1 MNDPRTTPIL
11 RITHPVPSQ
20 IPPLTPEHV
29 ECIASLLDQV
39 PSLIESLEATPAE
52 SATLQA
58 WATRDIAR
66 RYLQAT
72 HWNLETATAK
82 LKASLQWR
90 NEFKPS
96 EIPPE
101 EVEPE
106 AVCGKGF
113 VHGFSKDGQP
123 VLYGCGRLDDLKT
136 WDRNLRFCVFLVERA
151 IGLMPEGVEKLTIV
165 LDNEGLGLWNSPPV
179 SFMLQLVSITEKHY
193 PERLGHCIL
202 SSPSWFGWGLWNVIS
217 PFLDPAIKAKV
228 FFADMGRK
236 TATPTEQ
243 TPDELSSGAE
253 KKEGKSASSWGS
265 FFGLSEQ
272 QAATPPSEPS
282 SSAAGGVWGS
292 IFGGGETGKPSENS
306 ENTVGTGGWTDILD
320 LIDADQL
327 PVEFGGANEFTYT
340 HEVYWKAICET
351 GQQMPTSLPIL
362 ECSPKPVIE
371 PVAFTQEQEEQVKK
385 LAAMVPEMVASLE
398 GGVTAEETATLSAWC
413 DISTV
418 RRYLVSQKWVFNV
431 AATKLRDTLQW
442 RKDFKP
448 DKITADEVEPEG
460 VSGKS
465 FISGFDRKGQ
475 PLLYSIHRLD
485 KTKTFDRYLRY
496 CIFLLEKCIRVM
508 PPGVERMTFLIDN
521 GGLGVFNAP
530 PVSFVS
536 KFIGIAEAHYPQ
548 RLDTAVMLN
557 PSWFIFGLFRI
568 ISPFMDPVTRAKV
581 HFANVGPNDHLNAG
595 TSSSSTS
602 SSDVNVEPGTGG
614 WTNIFQ
620 YVDPSQLPAQY
631 GGTHDFQYD
640 HKVFWDLIKK
650 V

>member
-1 MNDPRTTPIL
+1 MNDARTAPIL

-20 IPPLTPEHV
+20 IPPLTPEQV

-39 PSLIESLEATPAE
+39 PSLIESLDATPAE

-72 HWNLETATAK
+72 HWTLETATTK

-123 VLYGCGRLDDLKT
+123 
-136 WDRNLRFCVFLVERA
+136 
-151 IGLMPEGVEKLTIV
+151 
-165 LDNEGLGLWNSPPV
+165 
-179 SFMLQLVSITEKHY
+179 
-193 PERLGHCIL
+193 
-202 SSPSWFGWGLWNVIS
+202 
-217 PFLDPAIKAKV
+217 
-228 FFADMGRK
+228 
-236 TATPTEQ
+236 
-243 TPDELSSGAE
+243 
-253 KKEGKSASSWGS
+253 
-265 FFGLSEQ
+265 
-272 QAATPPSEPS
+272 
-282 SSAAGGVWGS
+282 
-292 IFGGGETGKPSENS
+292 
-306 ENTVGTGGWTDILD
+306 
-320 LIDADQL
+320 
-327 PVEFGGANEFTYT
+327 
-340 HEVYWKAICET
+340 
-351 GQQMPTSLPIL
+351 
-362 ECSPKPVIE
+362 
-371 PVAFTQEQEEQVKK
+371 
-385 LAAMVPEMVASLE
+385 
-398 GGVTAEETATLSAWC
+398 
-413 DISTV
+413 
-418 RRYLVSQKWVFNV
+418 
-431 AATKLRDTLQW
+431 
-442 RKDFKP
+442 
-448 DKITADEVEPEG
+448 
-460 VSGKS
+460 
-465 FISGFDRKGQ
+465 GQ

-581 HFANVGPNDHLNAG
+581 HFANVGPHDHLNAG
-595 TSSSSTS
+595 TSSSSTN